1 MDIDEPLKKEWI
13 IRTGFADASAYSA
26 VPTVNRSM
34 SQTHSMMQ
42 GANKLMQQY

>member
-42 GANKLMQQY
+42 GANKLM